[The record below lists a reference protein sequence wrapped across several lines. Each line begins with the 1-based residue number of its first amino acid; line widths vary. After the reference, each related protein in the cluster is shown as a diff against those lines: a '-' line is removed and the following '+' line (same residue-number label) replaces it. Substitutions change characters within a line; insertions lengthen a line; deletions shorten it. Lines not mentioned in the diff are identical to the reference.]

1 MPERPC
7 GLVVHIYTTVEA
19 GPVEKDTLL
28 RSSGGEITV
37 AFSFSF
43 SFPPFSWRW
52 WACGG
57 GRGMRRSIVGE

>member
-1 MPERPC
+1 MCMVKREVWRVPERPC

-43 SFPPFSWRW
+43 SHFSWRW
-52 WACGG
+52 
-57 GRGMRRSIVGE
+57 